1 MGLTEGLEV
10 EGGHAAVLRAA
21 ARGQHSMAAL
31 WLFYGWPLGGST
43 QWLLCI
49 AMQWTA
55 ARGQHCMAALWLF
68 YGQPLGGSNEEQHC
82 MAALWGGYR
91 ASMGRLWG

>member
-1 MGLTEGLEV
+1 MLQCYGL
-10 EGGHAAVLRAA
+10 
-21 ARGQHSMAAL
+21 
-31 WLFYGWPLGGST
+31 PLGGST

-49 AMQWTA
+49 AILWTA

-68 YGQPLGGSNEEQHC
+68 YGQPLGGSTELHFHGLPLGGSTEEQHC

-91 ASMGRLWG
+91 AAIGPLWG